1 MIELSAER
9 CEYLQFEGL
18 RAWSQ
23 VTHAVFTRRGGYSS
37 APYDGLNLSIST
49 GDDLSIVRRNR
60 QVVSDTLGMP
70 LVSAF
75 PTHSAAVAVLDQ
87 EMAIEAKHHG
97 DDWPKR
103 LQEQMRRIH
112 ADAMLTDVPGVA
124 LFWAYG
130 DCAPVLIYD
139 ARQRVAGLVHAGWRG
154 TAQAITVKAIETI
167 QKRFGS
173 RLDDIYAAVGPAIG
187 ACCYEVNDT
196 VRQSFAAEPLAQE
209 AAVFVERAASEDA
222 NQMSWYLD
230 VGASNERQLLLAGL
244 TPDHIE
250 VSGYCTGCE
259 PDLFYSNRRGPRHG
273 GRFGVAI
280 GLRDDVA

>member
-1 MIELSAER
+1 VKERRAER

-18 RAWSQ
+18 RAWPE
-23 VTHAVFTRRGGYSS
+23 VTHAVFTRRGGYSA

-49 GDDLSIVRRNR
+49 GDDLSVVRRNR

-75 PTHSAAVAVLDQ
+75 PTHGAAVAVLDQ
-87 EMAIEAKHHG
+87 EMALEARYHG

-112 ADAMLTDVPGVA
+112 ADAMLTSVSGVA

-130 DCAPVLIYD
+130 DCAPVLVYD
-139 ARQRVAGLVHAGWRG
+139 ARQRVVGLVHAGWRG
-154 TAQAITVKAIETI
+154 TAQAITTRTI
-167 QKRFGS
+167 AAMQECFGS
-173 RLDDIYAAVGPAIG
+173 RLDNIYAAVGPAIG
-187 ACCYEVNDT
+187 ACCYEVNDA

-209 AAVFVERAASEDA
+209 AAVFAERASSVDPDDTRL
-222 NQMSWYLD
+222 YLD

-244 TPDHIE
+244 APDHVE
-250 VSGYCTGCE
+250 TSGYCTGCE
-259 PDLFYSNRRGPRHG
+259 ADLFYSNRRGPRHG

-280 GLRDDVA
+280 GLRESAA